1 MGAVMAGAYGDALA
15 VEGGAD
21 VFGAVAIEDEGEH
34 TGFFFGGADE
44 AEAGNG
50 LQGAGGVGQEVVLVA
65 GDVGH
70 ADAVE
75 VVDGGAEADGVGDV
89 AGAGFEA
96 AGRRQFV
103 RG

>member
-1 MGAVMAGAYGDALA
+1 
-15 VEGGAD
+15 
-21 VFGAVAIEDEGEH
+21 
-34 TGFFFGGADE
+34 
-44 AEAGNG
+44 
-50 LQGAGGVGQEVVLVA
+50 VLVA

-75 VVDGGAEADGVGDV
+75 VVDGGAEVLYGVGDV